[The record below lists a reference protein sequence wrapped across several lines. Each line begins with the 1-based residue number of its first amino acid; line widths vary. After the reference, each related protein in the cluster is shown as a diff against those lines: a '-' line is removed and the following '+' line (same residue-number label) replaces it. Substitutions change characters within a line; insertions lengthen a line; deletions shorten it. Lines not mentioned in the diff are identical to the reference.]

1 MTTKIAVGLA
11 LLLALAG
18 WGLYEQVSANGKMHE
33 QIQQIEADLKAERGR
48 VETLR
53 LEIEERDQAV
63 QRLQA
68 RYDKLREKKAVVQTI
83 VKEVYREPEVEEWA
97 QAVPPDAVVR
107 AVHAAIDCLH
117 DPASGQDGG
126 CRDFTAGGDDARLP
140 SP

>member
-1 MTTKIAVGLA
+1 MTAKIAVGLA

-18 WGLYEQVSANGKMHE
+18 WGLYKQIAANGELQEKLK
-33 QIQQIEADLKAERGR
+33 QRQIELQQERGR

-53 LEIEERDQAV
+53 LEIEERDLAV
-63 QRLQA
+63 QLLQA

-97 QAVPPDAVVR
+97 QTVPPDAVVR

-117 DPASGQDGG
+117 DPASGQDGD
-126 CRDFTAGGDDARLP
+126 CRDFAAGGDDARL
-140 SP
+140 